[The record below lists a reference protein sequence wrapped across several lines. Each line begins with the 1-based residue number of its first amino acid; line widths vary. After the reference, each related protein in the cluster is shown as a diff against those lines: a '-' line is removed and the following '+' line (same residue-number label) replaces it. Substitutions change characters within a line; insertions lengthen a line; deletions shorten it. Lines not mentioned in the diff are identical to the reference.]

1 MRETGAMKKQFWI
14 GLIAGIVLCGMAGG
28 IIGIS
33 MVGRKA
39 TVEPADLEAYIV
51 NQLKSLKIP
60 EAAPPTDPV
69 ATSDENLLQGG
80 EHYNHHCAIC
90 HDLEGD
96 ADSEFAEAFYPPVAN
111 LTSAHVQDY
120 SEGQLKWIVKNGIR
134 FTGMPGWRDIIDET
148 TQWKIVYYMRALADP
163 DKAQRLESTLK
174 ERGKWEVEAPA
185 GDHHHDQSEAGK
197 SGDEPHNHEHE
208 VLDEH
213 ASEIDPTQKRMH
225 SQDNQTVEHRQE
237 AAKTS
242 YTVLLR
248 SVGPQKIVVIKEVR
262 VVTRLGL
269 ADAKD
274 IVDGAPGILIKGVS
288 AEEAERISTRF
299 SGLGAAVEIQ

>member
-1 MRETGAMKKQFWI
+1 MGKQFLV
-14 GLIAGIVLCGMAGG
+14 GLTAGIVVCGIAGG

-39 TVEPADLEAYIV
+39 TVEPPDLEAYIV

-60 EAAPPTDPV
+60 ETAPPTDPI

-80 EHYNHHCAIC
+80 ERYNHHCAIC

-96 ADSEFAEAFYPPVAN
+96 ADSEFAKAFYPPVAD

-120 SEGQLKWIVKNGIR
+120 SDGQLKWIVENGIR
-134 FTGMPGWRDIIDET
+134 FTGMPGWTDMIDQT
-148 TQWKIVYYMRALADP
+148 TQWKIVHYMRALADP
-163 DKAQRLESTLK
+163 EKAQRLESMLK
-174 ERGKWEVEAPA
+174 ERGKWKVEAPIE
-185 GDHHHDQSEAGK
+185 DHHHDEPEAGE
-197 SGDEPHNHEHE
+197 SGHEPHDHVHEG
-208 VLDEH
+208 LDEH
-213 ASEIDPTQKRMH
+213 TSGIDPTQKKMIFP
-225 SQDNQTVEHRQE
+225 DDQTTERRYEVDEE
-237 AAKTS
+237 KTV

-248 SVGPQKIVVIKEVR
+248 SVGPQEIAVIKEVR
-262 VVTRLGL
+262 AVTRLGL

-274 IVDGAPGILIKGVS
+274 IVDGAPGLLIEGVS

-299 SGLGAAVEIQ
+299 SELGAAVEIR